1 MDPKDDFVNFVQEKP
16 AYYSIIKSRIIMGVL
31 AFVSEGAK
39 SIADIYGRFSYVN
52 EQDVDD
58 VLNVLEQQ
66 LRLIQKVKGTP
77 KLIYY
82 ATDDAKI
89 LLEKYQKA
97 KNYMLE

>member
-16 AYYSIIKSRIIMGVL
+16 AYYSIIKSQIIMGVM
-31 AFVSEGAK
+31 AYISEGAK
-39 SIADIYGRFSYVN
+39 SITDLYEKFSSVEEN
-52 EQDVDD
+52 DMDD
-58 VLNVLEQQ
+58 VLKVLEQ
-66 LRLIQKVKGTP
+66 LRLIQKVKGTQ